1 MTFRKFIFFVLISF
15 AYFYPCNELSAQA
28 MNTSKWRRT
37 EKDSLDNALLLFDE
51 KNYLMALPIFENI
64 QNHHPKEDFIKYAYG
79 KCCLY
84 RSDKHEE
91 AYTLLSEVYAKN
103 KKILDI
109 QFDLAQAAHYTNKFD
124 EALTYVDAYLI
135 NKKTQPEG
143 KKSGEL
149 LKRYINNAKYY
160 VAKPTNAKITNLGAV
175 VNNPDN
181 EYVPTITADED
192 ILVFTY
198 SGEKSKGGRMN
209 AYLQPDKN
217 GQYFEDI
224 YMTVKINDEFGKPF
238 ALDSINT
245 NGHDAAISL
254 SHDGNILFIYRDN
267 GDDHGDIY
275 LSNLIGINFT
285 KPAKIKGQV
294 NSYSWDGHCS
304 LSPDGQMLYF
314 SSERGGGYGGRDI
327 YRAMLMPD
335 STWGNVKNLGD
346 SINTPY
352 NDDAPFI
359 HPDGV
364 TLYYSSEGRTSMGGY
379 DIFRSTMNLQDST
392 FKKTEH
398 LGYPINS
405 TGDDRYFVLAANGK
419 TGYYSSG
426 KKGGQGL
433 SDLYK
438 IETNFEG
445 AKPALYLVK
454 GKTTKNGQNVEA
466 KIIIEVTSKD
476 NKVYKTIKSNGIN
489 GQYLVVLPPGST
501 YKIKYIF
508 DNFEYKNIDV
518 DATKLTEYTE
528 QVVDINFD
536 TPQADTVKTIVT
548 PTVAV
553 VSPTKT
559 VVKDD
564 FVPRNK
570 LQAKIMVF
578 VEKYGDIS
586 AEGLD
591 FRVQIAAYKFPK
603 NYTYKHL
610 KGLGK
615 VENLLLEDGITRIT
629 IGGVFNTI
637 RKAFEHNKKVVIA
650 GQTDA
655 FVTAL
660 YKGKRVYLEDLEKMG
675 IFK

>member
-1 MTFRKFIFFVLISF
+1 MKKLFILLLFFSYIITFS
-15 AYFYPCNELSAQA
+15 QTT
-28 MNTSKWRRT
+28 NTSKWRRT
-37 EKDSLDNALLLFDE
+37 EKDSLDNALLLYDE
-51 KNYLMALPIFENI
+51 KNYLLALPIFEAINA
-64 QNHHPKEDFIKYAYG
+64 HHPKEEFIKYAYA
-79 KCCLY
+79 KCALC
-84 RSDKHEE
+84 RSDKHED
-91 AYTLLSEVYAKN
+91 AYNLLTEVYAKN
-103 KKILDI
+103 KKIENI
-109 QFDLAQAAHYTNKFD
+109 QYDLAQAAHFTNKFD
-124 EALTYVDAYLI
+124 EALTLTDAYLL
-135 NKKTQPEG
+135 NKRSTPEG

-149 LKRYINNAKYY
+149 LKRYINNAKYF
-160 VAKPTNAKITNLGAV
+160 VAKPTNAKITNLGST
-175 VNNPDN
+175 VNSNA
-181 EYVPTITADED
+181 EEFVPTITADED
-192 ILVFTY
+192 LLVFTY
-198 SGEKSKGGRMN
+198 RGTKSTGGLMN

-224 YMTVKINDEFGKPF
+224 YMSVKINDEYGVPF

-245 NGHDAAISL
+245 NAHDAAISL

-275 LSNLIGINFT
+275 QSNLIGLNFS
-285 KPAKIKGQV
+285 KPAKLKGQV
-294 NSYSWDGHCS
+294 NSYAYEGHCS
-304 LSPDGQMLYF
+304 LSPDGQTLYF
-314 SSERGGGYGGRDI
+314 SSERGGGFGGKDI
-327 YRAMLMPD
+327 YKAQLMPD

-346 SINTPY
+346 SINTVLD
-352 NDDAPFI
+352 DDAPFI
-359 HPDGV
+359 HPDGT
-364 TLYYSSEGRTSMGGY
+364 TLYFSSQGRNSMGGY
-379 DIFRSTMNLQDST
+379 DIFKSTMNVQDSI
-392 FKKTEH
+392 FKKTEN

-405 TGDDRYFVLAANGK
+405 TGDDIYFVLAANGK

-433 SDLYK
+433 KDLYS

-454 GKTTKNGQNVEA
+454 GKTTKDGKNVEA
-466 KIIIEVTSKD
+466 KIVIEVTSKG
-476 NKVYKTIKSNGIN
+476 NKIYKTVKSNAIN
-489 GQYLVVLPPGST
+489 GQYLVILPPGAT
-501 YKIKYIF
+501 YKIRYIF
-508 DNFEYKNIDV
+508 DNFDYKNIDI
-518 DATKLTEYTE
+518 DASKLTEYTE
-528 QVVDINFD
+528 QIVDINFNL
-536 TPQADTVKTIVT
+536 PKKDTVVAVIT

-553 VSPTKT
+553 ITPTKT
-559 VVKDD
+559 VVKDN

-570 LQAKIMVF
+570 LQEKIMRY

-655 FVTAL
+655 FVTVL
-660 YKGKRVYLEDLEKMG
+660 YKGKRIYLEDLEKMG